1 MKKFYIEVT
10 AGVFVLLGL
19 FCIGYLSLTLDI
31 GSKFGRDAYKVT
43 ATFSNIAGL
52 YKGASVVIAGVSVGE
67 VKEIKLENYAA
78 ELTLSVRGDIKLPKD
93 TVASIKTRG
102 LIGEQYVG
110 LSPGG
115 SLDNIEPGGKIR
127 ETEPAID
134 LHSLISKYAFG
145 DIE

>member
-10 AGVFVLLGL
+10 AGVFVLVGL
-19 FCIGYLSLTLDI
+19 LCVGYLSLRLDI
-31 GSKFGRDAYKVT
+31 GANLGGDVYEVT
-43 ATFSNIAGL
+43 ATFSNIASL
-52 YKGASVVIAGVSVGE
+52 REGASVVIAGVPVGSVE
-67 VKEIKLENYAA
+67 DIKLENYAA
-78 ELTLSVRGDIKLPKD
+78 EVTLEVRGDVKLPED
-93 TVASIKTRG
+93 TMASIKTRG
-102 LIGEQYVG
+102 MIGEQYVG

-115 SLDNIEPGGKIR
+115 SMDDIEPGGRIR